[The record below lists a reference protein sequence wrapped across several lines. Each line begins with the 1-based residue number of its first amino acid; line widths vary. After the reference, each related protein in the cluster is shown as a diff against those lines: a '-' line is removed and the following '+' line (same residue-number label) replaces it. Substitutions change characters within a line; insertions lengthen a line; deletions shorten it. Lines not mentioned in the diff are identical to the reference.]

1 HLSPEKK
8 PENSCMAAPGPHSL
22 SAAFQEHLRR
32 LGLRDFPCGLG
43 SWNKS
48 RFVTYA
54 GSTGQEEERPL
65 CEESPE
71 ALLELLSDPHSPWA
85 LPPGCSPHDQRL
97 RDVAVLSP
105 QLTRGTRVLQLFRSL
120 RIVGKDVS
128 TEVDADLLQLQRLE
142 ELTLCANQISRIT
155 SANLPRTLK
164 VLELCCNTVSDL
176 QGLCAQ
182 PPPELQHLGLGYNRL
197 RGPLQDKHLTADF
210 WPNLISLDLSFN
222 NLTDLFGLVSQLTSL
237 KKLHILVLQGN
248 PLALIPAYRGFVV
261 DSLPKLSF
269 LDDIHIGLDERYQFR
284 GLSKQP
290 ELIKNE
296 ARVVVS
302 IGKIKGVPDPSTVQD
317 LELDSEAPVITYS
330 YCVAYEFAGEETEDG
345 GTEVGE
351 QPDKL
356 CQEGTSLFQVEIHQS
371 PVVATLDVD
380 NSAWDVRETK
390 GQQECAAMEVLA
402 AHTGNE
408 KLQILHPLVRV
419 FVTPGE
425 PWADTIDCNYRKE
438 HAAKD
443 LVGLKDYLRAGTIV
457 SVVEEKVGTW
467 QVWLRGADSEEN
479 AVKSEKERQ
488 GLKKESTK
496 GPGPRDKQKKKKK
509 KEKPRELRSD
519 PPIRRILGS
528 ERVAL
533 EALLATETLV
543 ATVCDFGILI
553 TEQLLKRKKAKTRA
567 KKQKQRRKARKP
579 QRLPKVTEGWLGRAV
594 CVSKQQWC
602 PVLLPALWSWALTHV
617 LSPGCECCH

>member
-1 HLSPEKK
+1 
-8 PENSCMAAPGPHSL
+8 
-22 SAAFQEHLRR
+22 
-32 LGLRDFPCGLG
+32 
-43 SWNKS
+43 NKS

-54 GSTGQEEERPL
+54 GSSGQEEERPL
-65 CEESPE
+65 DEESPE

-85 LPPGCSPHDQRL
+85 LPPGCSPEDQRL
-97 RDVAVLSP
+97 RDVAVLAP
-105 QLTRGTRVLQLFRSL
+105 QLTHGNRVLQLFRSL
-120 RIVGKDVS
+120 RIVGKDVD
-128 TEVDADLLQLQRLE
+128 EVDEGLLQLQHLE

-164 VLELCCNTVSDL
+164 VLELCCNAVADL

-197 RGPLQDKHLTADF
+197 HGPLQDKRLTADF

-222 NLTDLFGLVSQLTSL
+222 NLTDLFGLVSQLSSL
-237 KKLHILVLQGN
+237 KKLRILVLQGN
-248 PLALIPAYRGFVV
+248 PLALIPTYRGFIV

-302 IGKIKGVPDPSTVQD
+302 IGKIKGVPDPSTLQE
-317 LELDSEAPVITYS
+317 LEMGSEAPVITYS
-330 YCVAYEFAGEETEDG
+330 YCVTYEFAGEETEDVV
-345 GTEVGE
+345 TEV
-351 QPDKL
+351 K
-356 CQEGTSLFQVEIHQS
+356 IHQS
-371 PVVATLDVD
+371 PVVATLDMD
-380 NSAWDVRETK
+380 NSAWDMREMK
-390 GQQECAAMEVLA
+390 GQQECAAMEDPA
-402 AHTGNE
+402 AHTA
-408 KLQILHPLVRV
+408 KV

-425 PWADTIDCNYRKE
+425 PWADTIDCSYRKE
-438 HAAKD
+438 HTAKD

-457 SVVEEKVGTW
+457 SVVEEKVLW
-467 QVWLRGADSEEN
+467 WPVSADSEEN
-479 AVKSEKERQ
+479 AVKSGKKRQ

-509 KEKPRELRSD
+509 KPRELRSD

-553 TEQLLKRKKAKTRA
+553 TEQLLQSPSQEEKLVRSCPGDRDKKKGKDKSKKTKAKKESQKATAPA
-567 KKQKQRRKARKP
+567 KETDLLLSIGKKKNRRPAEQEEECGLQPVPLTVEFQVQLLRWP
-579 QRLPKVTEGWLGRAV
+579 TAGTQHRDSVTEAEGKA
-594 CVSKQQWC
+594 Q
-602 PVLLPALWSWALTHV
+602 
-617 LSPGCECCH
+617 